1 MNLNSC
7 ILCGDNLHKL
17 SKSCYLQKGS
27 TNFIIIGE
35 SPAKNGWLVSQKAFF
50 DKSGKLQASGKV
62 LQKLLDILDVSIE
75 DIYFTEL
82 CKCLIEDRTK
92 LEKCAQNCLPF
103 LKKTVAIFALQNYFN
118 NGVFSTQT
126 LLGIK
131 IKKFSDYVGKIFD
144 LQIGNKKFQ
153 LLPIY
158 HPSPLNPK
166 GYKGNIEFFENL
178 QKTNLT
184 LFHNLL

>member
-27 TNFIIIGE
+27 TNFIVIAQ

-50 DKSGKLQASGKV
+50 DKSGKLQSSGKV

-103 LKKTVAIFALQNYFN
+103 LKKQLQSLPCKIILTM
-118 NGVFSTQT
+118 VFFHSNSFRHQNQ
-126 LLGIK
+126 
-131 IKKFSDYVGKIFD
+131 KIF
-144 LQIGNKKFQ
+144 
-153 LLPIY
+153 
-158 HPSPLNPK
+158 
-166 GYKGNIEFFENL
+166 
-178 QKTNLT
+178 
-184 LFHNLL
+184 

>member
-1 MNLNSC
+1 M
-7 ILCGDNLHKL
+7 
-17 SKSCYLQKGS
+17 
-27 TNFIIIGE
+27 
-35 SPAKNGWLVSQKAFF
+35 
-50 DKSGKLQASGKV
+50 
-62 LQKLLDILDVSIE
+62 
-75 DIYFTEL
+75 
-82 CKCLIEDRTK
+82 RTK
-92 LEKCAQNCLPF
+92 LPALF
-103 LKKTVAIFALQNYFN
+103 KKTVAIFALQNYFN